1 MSIKR
6 IDANTDFKNR
16 VYTSGAVGS
25 VIGAAYTSTKKNW
38 LTNNRPSDVFI
49 KSVSRNLEEALT
61 PQQRQEASIINS
73 FVKAVVDP
81 STDLETVKPQIR
93 ASQELT
99 EAIKSHTSE
108 DVNVA
113 IERVF
118 AEPDKAVLKNN
129 LLDLQ
134 SKTKSDKLF
143 GKNTAL
149 KLVNDNFDEK
159 NLQLRKHKNT
169 AEKTFNM
176 IKSTARNV
184 QIKSVL
190 TGAAVVGLVA
200 STLTFVFFNDKS
212 TKSAK

>member
-6 IDANTDFKNR
+6 IDSNTDFRNR
-16 VYTSGAVGS
+16 VYTAGAVSG
-25 VIGAAYTSTKKNW
+25 VIGGAYTATKKNW
-38 LTNNRPSDVFI
+38 LTNNHPSDVFI
-49 KSVSRNLEEALT
+49 KSVSRNLEDSLT

-99 EAIKSHTSE
+99 EAIKSHPSE

-118 AEPDKAVLKNN
+118 AEPDRAVLKNN

-149 KLVNDNFDEK
+149 KLVNDNFDAGTLK
-159 NLQLRKHKNT
+159 LKKHANT
-169 AEKTFNM
+169 TEKTFNM
-176 IKSTARNV
+176 IKSTARNI
-184 QIKSVL
+184 QLKSVL
-190 TGAAVVGLVA
+190 AGAAVAGLVA
-200 STLTFVFFNDKS
+200 STLTFVFSNDNS
-212 TKSAK
+212 TKPTK